1 MSVQVEKL
9 ENNMAKQTIEFAAE
23 EFVAATTKAY
33 NKNKNQISVPG
44 FRKGKVPQAM
54 VEKMY
59 SASMFY
65 EEAAN
70 DLIPGAY
77 EAAAKESGLDITSY
91 PEIDVVQMEKGKNF
105 IFTAEVALR
114 PEVELGAYK
123 GVEIEKVITEV
134 TDEDMEEEIKKVQ
147 EQNSREVT
155 VERVAENGD
164 TVMIDYAGSVD
175 GVAFDGG
182 TAEGQALVL
191 GSGTFIP
198 GFEEQ
203 LIGAAAGADVDV
215 NVTFPEEYHA
225 KDLAGKAALFKVKV
239 HEVKTKEY
247 PEVDDEFAQDVSDFE
262 TLAEYKEDLKKRLE
276 ERKAETAKAER
287 QQKVMNIVVEN
298 AKMDIPEAMV
308 KKSTDDMMNQY
319 AQDLAAQGL
328 SMDIYF
334 QYTGMTPQQLAEQMK
349 PQALANIK
357 NRLVLDAIAAAE
369 NVEITDEEIEAEIKR
384 LAETWK
390 MEADKVREYMDVDL
404 MRKDMSAQKALD
416 MITDAAVEK

>member
-9 ENNMAKQTIEFAAE
+9 ENNMAKLTIEVAAE

-59 SASMFY
+59 GASMFY

-155 VERVAENGD
+155 VERAAENGD

-203 LIGAAAGADVDV
+203 LIGAAAGADIDV

-247 PEVDDEFAQDVSDFE
+247 PVVDDEFAQDVSDFE